1 MEASKIS
8 ALLADL
14 LLVAHVAFV
23 LFIVFGLVLIWVG
36 GLLKWRVARSRA
48 FRYTHLGAMGFVLLQ
63 TLFDRICPLTEWEAS
78 LRERAGQPAY
88 GDETFIQYWLQELL
102 YWDWPPMAFVLLYAV
117 IFIAIGV
124 SFMVVP
130 VDTTT
135 RGDPRRM
142 TGRRGR

>member
-1 MEASKIS
+1 MEASQIS

-14 LLVAHVAFV
+14 LLVVHVAV
-23 LFIVFGLVLIWVG
+23 VIFIVFGLVLIWVG
-36 GLLKWRVARSRA
+36 GLFQWRVARSRA

-102 YWDWPPMAFVLLYAV
+102 YWDWPPVAFVLLYTF
-117 IFIAIGV
+117 IFIAICV

-130 VDTTT
+130 VTYS
-135 RGDPRRM
+135 
-142 TGRRGR
+142 GRRGR